1 MHMLNKLA
9 IHILYIRNMYNFYLS
24 IKSEFLKN
32 ARTREVVSS
41 QELLQRTWVQFLVPT
56 GQLTAMRDTSPRVSD
71 TLFQPPYRTQ
81 MYTQANTHR
90 HKIKGRKIMIK
101 KPETSP
107 LLLWLLLPYPL
118 PPFSPFPAPPT
129 PLSPTPYRPRAL
141 MKLAW
146 DLLCSPELASNSQPS
161 HSSLIIIYH
170 TGIYHRT

>member
-1 MHMLNKLA
+1 MLNKLA

-129 PLSPTPYRPRAL
+129 HPATCSWPTSSTPPPPPPLPLSVSL
-141 MKLAW
+141 SVSLSVF
-146 DLLCSPELASNSQPS
+146 LCL
-161 HSSLIIIYH
+161 
-170 TGIYHRT
+170 